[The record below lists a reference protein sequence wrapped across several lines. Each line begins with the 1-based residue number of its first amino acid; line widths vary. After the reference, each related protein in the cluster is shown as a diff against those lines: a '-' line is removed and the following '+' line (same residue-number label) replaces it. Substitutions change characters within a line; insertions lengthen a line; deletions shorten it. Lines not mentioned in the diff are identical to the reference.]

1 LLFASRTAQYPLYD
15 TRKVMPMSRRLPPL
29 NALRAF
35 EAAARNENFSHAAI
49 ELGVSQAAV
58 SQHVK
63 SLEAAFGLKLFARD
77 GKRLVIT
84 SAGREYLAVVR
95 DALDRIAVGTDRL
108 LQHRPSSVLVVSTSP
123 DFGAKWLVHRLGR
136 FTAVHPEIDL
146 RVASTT
152 KQVDLIAEQVDLAVR
167 HGDGHWAGLD
177 AVALCPERLV
187 PVCSPKLLSTH
198 DHIAQASDLLTY
210 PLLRLD
216 GWTTWCKWFE
226 AAGVSASPRGGPV
239 LNQASMLIDAAIDGQ
254 GVALARTT
262 LAAWDLLHGRLVIPI
277 DISLPLENTYWIV
290 YPKLASREPRI
301 LALRDWFLAEAA
313 EEERRLRTLIK
324 RGFRGKRYA
333 ATKGRDLPLRSSKP
347 VPGKGW

>member
-1 LLFASRTAQYPLYD
+1 LPAAPRSIPLYD
-15 TRKVMPMSRRLPPL
+15 TRKVMPMTRRLPPL

-49 ELGVSQAAV
+49 ELGVSQTAV

-63 SLEAAFGLKLFARD
+63 SLEAALGLKLFARD

-84 SAGREYLAVVR
+84 NAGQEYLTVIR

-108 LQHRPSSVLVVSTSP
+108 LQNRPSSVLAVSTSP

-136 FTAVHPEIDL
+136 FTAAYPEIDL
-146 RVASTT
+146 RVSSTT
-152 KQVDLIAEQVDLAVR
+152 KQVDLIAEQVDLAIR

-187 PVCSPKLLSTH
+187 PVCSPELLSGCPR
-198 DHIAQASDLLTY
+198 IAQASDLLTF
-210 PLLRLD
+210 PLLRLE
-216 GWTTWCKWFE
+216 GWTTWSKWFE

-254 GVALARTT
+254 GIALARTT
-262 LAAWDLLHGRLVIPI
+262 LAAWDLLRGRLVIPI

-290 YPKLASREPRI
+290 YPKLSSREPRV
-301 LALRDWFLAEAA
+301 LALRDWLLAEAA
-313 EEERRLRTLIK
+313 EEVKRLR
-324 RGFRGKRYA
+324 
-333 ATKGRDLPLRSSKP
+333 DVVKP
-347 VPGKGW
+347 SYGKGYAGTKR

>member
-1 LLFASRTAQYPLYD
+1 LPVAPRSIPLYD
-15 TRKVMPMSRRLPPL
+15 TRKVMPMTRRLPPL
-29 NALRAF
+29 NAVRAF

-63 SLEAAFGLKLFARD
+63 SLEAALRLKLFARD

-84 SAGREYLAVVR
+84 NAGQEYLTVIR

-108 LQHRPSSVLVVSTSP
+108 LQTRPSSVLAVSTSP

-136 FTAVHPEIDL
+136 FTAAYPEIDL
-146 RVASTT
+146 RVSSTT
-152 KQVDLIAEQVDLAVR
+152 KQVDLIAEQVDLAIR

-187 PVCSPKLLSTH
+187 PVCSPKLLSGYRR
-198 DHIAQASDLLTY
+198 IAQASDLLTF
-210 PLLRLD
+210 PLLRLE
-216 GWTTWCKWFE
+216 GWTTWSKWFE
-226 AAGVSASPRGGPV
+226 AAGVSAPPRGGPV

-254 GVALARTT
+254 GIALARTT

-290 YPKLASREPRI
+290 YPKLASREPRV
-301 LALRDWFLAEAA
+301 LALRDWLLAEAA
-313 EEERRLRTLIK
+313 EEEKRLRDLIK
-324 RGFRGKRYA
+324 R
-333 ATKGRDLPLRSSKP
+333 TC
-347 VPGKGW
+347 GKGYAGTKR